1 MELLEEDELISSNIA
16 QQYFLFICNKDLY
29 ALPIL
34 SVREIVEYQDITKI
48 PKLNSFVKGV
58 TNIRGNIVAVIDLL
72 DRFELTKTQI
82 KQRTSFAI
90 VEVSYNNKITDVAL
104 MIDEVYEVDSLD
116 ENSICDTPLFGTKI
130 NTKFIKCVGKYNKQD
145 VSVLDK
151 DEVLNLKE
159 LSQIKD

>member
-1 MELLEEDELISSNIA
+1 MELLDEDELLSTNIA
-16 QQYFLFICNKDLY
+16 EQYFLFISDSDLY

-48 PKLNSFVKGV
+48 PKLNNFVKGV
-58 TNIRGNIVAVIDLL
+58 TNIRGSIVAVIDLL
-72 DRFELTKTQI
+72 DRFNLNKTEV
-82 KQRTSFAI
+82 KERTSFAI
-90 VEVSYNNKITDVAL
+90 VEVSYKNKITDVAL
-104 MIDEVYEVDSLD
+104 MIDEVYEVDNLD

-130 NTKFIKCVGKYNKQD
+130 DTKFIKCVGKYNNQD

-151 DEVLNLKE
+151 DEVLNLND